1 MAHVVTFRSS
11 KFDTAT
17 ETPNPINPIAG
28 ESVLRWLC
36 EQLRNS
42 SYQTTT
48 PEAEDWGWY
57 VDVSGAGAS
66 YLVGASADP
75 DEPGASIEWTVQ
87 IDRHRSLK
95 DKLTGANKMATDDP
109 LSTLIDRIIRSDPA
123 IADVERETDS

>member
-28 ESVLRWLC
+28 QSVLGWLC
-36 EQLRNS
+36 AQLRNS
-42 SYQTTT
+42 PYQTTT

-75 DEPGASIEWTVQ
+75 DESGASIDWTVQ
-87 IDRHRSLK
+87 IEKHRSLR
-95 DKLTGANKMATDDP
+95 DKITGANKMAADDA
-109 LSTLIDRIIRSDPA
+109 LSALVEQILRSDPA
-123 IADVERETDS
+123 ITDVERET

>member
-28 ESVLRWLC
+28 QSVLGWLC

-42 SYQTTT
+42 PHQTTT

-75 DEPGASIEWTVQ
+75 AESGASIDWTVQ
-87 IDRHRSLK
+87 IEKHRSLR
-95 DKLTGANKMATDDP
+95 DKITGANKMAADDA
-109 LSTLIDRIIRSDPA
+109 LSALVEQILRSDPA
-123 IADVERETDS
+123 ITDVERET

>member
-11 KFDTAT
+11 KFDIAT

-28 ESVLRWLC
+28 ESVLLWLC

-57 VDVSGAGAS
+57 VDASGAGAS
-66 YLVGASADP
+66 YLVGASADTN
-75 DEPGASIEWTVQ
+75 ERGASIDWTVQ
-87 IDRHRSLK
+87 IHKHRSLI
-95 DKLTGANKMATDDP
+95 DRFTGANKMAADDP
-109 LSTLIDRIIRSDPA
+109 LSVLVERIIRSDPA
-123 IADVERETDS
+123 IGDVERET